1 MMTRK
6 VQVVSAGMVLLAGP
20 FVSSVSDAAASTAQT
35 VARPPGAAAPRA
47 PSRQPPE
54 AYVLGFLD
62 VANRGDIDG
71 GRLAQAKAQDPQV
84 REYGRRMV
92 EEHQSM
98 LRNGNDAAARLRVI
112 PTLDSESVTASMDQK
127 KAIERLRKESGAA
140 FDRAY
145 IQHEIRTHREVL
157 QKLKEAERTARQ
169 PALKHILLETR
180 PVVESHLEAA
190 LSIENALKGPS
201 QPLPADDGASGSRKE

>member
-1 MMTRK
+1 MLTR
-6 VQVVSAGMVLLAGP
+6 QVRAVSAGMALLAGS
-20 FVSSVSDAAASTAQT
+20 FVCSVGDASAPKAQP
-35 VARPPGAAAPRA
+35 VARAPGAAAPRA

-54 AYVLGFLD
+54 AYLLGFLD

-71 GRLAQAKAQDPQV
+71 GRLAQAKARDPQV

-112 PTLDSESVTASMDQK
+112 PTLDSDSVTASMDQK
-127 KAIERLRKESGAA
+127 KAMERLRKESGAA

-157 QKLKEAERTARQ
+157 QKLKEAETTARR
-169 PALKHILLETR
+169 PALTHILHATR

-190 LSIENALKGPS
+190 LAIEHALKGPS
-201 QPLPADDGASGSRKE
+201 